1 MAVKILVKGVL
12 ITDGESLGTIT
23 VGGQA
28 LQARVRVFPERGN
41 AVAIQTLFPISDA
54 YPTRSNWATHPKE
67 WCLANGLTAEE
78 CQFISP
84 MSVFTTLG
92 WTQDERHDSNG
103 KSDSVRLEGQNADS
117 SLQFKIK
124 EDGTIETSKNTLS
137 DEQILINKF
146 RQSTQQASVAM
157 SEAETQK
164 LAHEKTMKIV
174 KIVGF
179 TFGGLIL
186 AGLTYWGITH
196 LMDKN
201 KHEDKDDKKKSKKDD

>member
-1 MAVKILVKGVL
+1 MAIKILVKGVL

-41 AVAIQTLFPISDA
+41 AVAIQTLFAISDA

-92 WTQDERHDSNG
+92 WTQDERHDSKG
-103 KSDSVRLEGQNADS
+103 KSDNIRLEGQNADS

-124 EDGTIETSKNTLS
+124 DDSTIETSKNTLS
-137 DEQILINKF
+137 DEQTLINKF
-146 RQSTQQASVAM
+146 RQSTQQASLAKT
-157 SEAETQK
+157 EADKEK
-164 LAHEKTMKIV
+164 EAHEKTMKTV
-174 KIVGF
+174 KIVAYS
-179 TFGGLIL
+179 FGGLIVL
-186 AGLTYWGITH
+186 GLIYFGITSY
-196 LMDKN
+196 MK
-201 KHEDKDDKKKSKKDD
+201 KEDKDEKEDKKANKND